1 MTIRVIVSGHIT
13 EYADD
18 SSADYITSHLEE
30 LYHTSKFIVK
40 NTNKPLDTLSQVI
53 SLVAVYPLKGG
64 KGGFGANLRAKKTK
78 NPKNE
83 SRNYYRDLKTGARV
97 RDLERLKLA
106 SEILLKQATKKHEE
120 KLETE
125 QKKEKLRKT
134 IEYYERIL
142 EGKSTD
148 QTRFEDTEFLD
159 VTDKLMED
167 LRETIDLALQSLE
180 EESESD
186 SDSEE
191 PPEKPKPKEKPKF
204 AKFFDDSDDD

>member
-1 MTIRVIVSGHIT
+1 MTIRVIVSGHTT

-18 SSADYITSHLEE
+18 CTADYITSHLEE

-64 KGGFGANLRAKKTK
+64 KGGFGANLRSKKTK
-78 NPKNE
+78 HPKNE

-120 KLETE
+120 KQETE
-125 QKKEKLRKT
+125 KKKEKLRKT

-167 LRETIDLALQSLE
+167 LRETMDLALQSLE